1 MESAFGIEHI
11 EKAESRVKN
20 NRRGS
25 ALIGG
30 GSVAAGTGLV
40 AGGVPGAK
48 SDFTSVFRVAQ
59 SRAEHKAKGAKGV
72 RRAASAAA
80 SWTPGAKALPG
91 GILGFRT
98 HAHAGGTYGFQEEA
112 KEAAKKPVKN
122 AADAF
127 YRGRTEGKIGPEL
140 KVMNGMIQGRKVAHG
155 ALGAGAAAIGAG
167 AYLKHKS
174 KVAKSRHTSD
184 SYNATLAG
192 AGATG
197 VAATT
202 GASSFLNSKKRKYEV
217 SAANKVDEA
226 GKLVPGLAGREGKK
240 LTLRQMHQFR
250 QKHGPDAP
258 WPKTMYPSVHD
269 SAVKRSP
276 HLLAGVS
283 EHAAKEAGK
292 LRGAA
297 TQERHF
303 AEVIGATGKG
313 IKAFR
318 GPSAVIGAVGV
329 GGLAANAHRS
339 KVKKSLSGFG
349 VDHG

>member
-1 MESAFGIEHI
+1 MESAFGVEHV
-11 EKAESRVKN
+11 EKSDRVKN

-48 SDFTSVFRVAQ
+48 SDFTSVFRVAEQ
-59 SRAEHKAKGAKGV
+59 RQAAAGRKGV
-72 RRAASAAA
+72 RGAAA
-80 SWTPGAKALPG
+80 RAKAWTPGFKATPG

-127 YRGRTEGKIGPEL
+127 YRGRTEGKIAPEI

-174 KVAKSRHTSD
+174 KVAKSRHSSD
-184 SYNATLAG
+184 GYNATLVG
-192 AGATG
+192 AGG
-197 VAATT
+197 T
-202 GASSFLNSKKRKYEV
+202 GAVVSHGGAAFLDRKRKGYEA
-217 SAANKVDEA
+217 SAARKVDEA

-240 LTLRQMHQFR
+240 MNLRQMHQFR

-276 HLLAGVS
+276 HIVAGVS

-303 AEVIGATGKG
+303 AEVMGATAKG
-313 IKAFR
+313 VRAFR
-318 GPSAVIGAVGV
+318 GPSAIVGAVGL
-329 GGLAANAHRS
+329 GGLAANSHRN
-339 KVKKSLSGFG
+339 KIKKSLSGFG